1 MSMGYKLTGS
11 NASYSGPGTD
21 YAHNVGSMLS
31 NTFGEKSLALLS
43 LDDDAVRAGASAGE
57 VQKLVDAVNA
67 AGFGGLMADYEPKG
81 PTAGMAVKYAA
92 MLKAIAAPMQSA
104 GLLMGMDISSW
115 GILGANDFKTYA
127 DVGLDIYMSMASTYF
142 GTNVTKNEEFLKQ
155 EIAAGMGGGRV
166 CRQENMP
173 SSSVR

>member
-127 DVGLDIYMSMASTYF
+127 DVGLDIYMSMASHGCTLPHVAQTS
-142 GTNVTKNEEFLKQ
+142 GKSPVSLPQKPSCAERCT
-155 EIAAGMGGGRV
+155 GPSV
-166 CRQENMP
+166 CRKF
-173 SSSVR
+173 